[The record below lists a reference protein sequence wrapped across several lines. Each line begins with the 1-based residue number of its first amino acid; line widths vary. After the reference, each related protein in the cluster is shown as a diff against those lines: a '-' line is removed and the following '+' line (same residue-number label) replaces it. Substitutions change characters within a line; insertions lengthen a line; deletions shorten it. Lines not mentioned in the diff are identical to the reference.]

1 MYAIVTNVVKPASN
15 SFLTDVLFDFN
26 ENILSS
32 IDVIIFF
39 QNKFIIQE
47 VCLQYGI
54 KFASYNI

>member
-32 IDVIIFF
+32 MDVIICFKISLLF
-39 QNKFIIQE
+39 KKY
-47 VCLQYGI
+47 VY
-54 KFASYNI
+54 KMA